1 MPTIL
6 SIDVGIKNLSFCLLR
21 LNNEQ
26 NGQNGQNR
34 EIEILK
40 WNTLNLN
47 DALNTYTDTDTGTDV
62 ITACTCKDG
71 CKLKPYYVYTQENN
85 VV

>member
-1 MPTIL
+1 MPNIL

-26 NGQNGQNR
+26 NGQTR

-47 DALNTYTDTDTGTDV
+47 DAVNTDIDTDTGTDV
-62 ITACTCKDG
+62 ITACTC
-71 CKLKPYYVYTQENN
+71 
-85 VV
+85 